1 VSSVGIIA
9 NPASGKD
16 LRRIISSGLTVT
28 NAVKE
33 NAVQRMLLAMD
44 ALGVERALIMPDRSN
59 LARRVLLELEGEL
72 RGLQVEQLAL
82 PYVLGTQDDS
92 IRAAAQMVEAG
103 VDVLIVLGGDGT
115 SRVVSKRC
123 GDVPI
128 MPVSTG
134 TNNVFPEMIE
144 GTLAG
149 MAAAALA
156 TGIVSRDEV
165 CRRAPRLDLLN
176 EQGDCL
182 DHALVDLAVIDALDL
197 AARAVW
203 EPQRIRELY
212 LTQARVDSI
221 GMAAIGAQ
229 VQPLA
234 PFSGKAC
241 QLLLGRGE
249 CCITAP
255 IAPGLMAELRV
266 KSHRVFGPGE
276 TLAIGRD
283 PAVIALDGEREV
295 LLPENSQYRVC
306 CNPQGPNVVDIQ
318 KSLQLASG
326 RGYLRRT
333 GSCLDIEL
341 KSGVKD
347 V

>member
-1 VSSVGIIA
+1 LSTVGIIA

-16 LRRIISSGLTVT
+16 LRRIISRGLTVT

-44 ALGVERALIMPDRSN
+44 RLGVERVLIMPDRSN
-59 LARRVLLELEGEL
+59 LARRVLSEVDGEL
-72 RGLQVEQLAL
+72 QQLQASQLEM

-92 IRAAAQMVEAG
+92 IRAAALMVEQG

-128 MPVSTG
+128 LPVSTG

-144 GTLAG
+144 GTVAG

-156 TGIVSRDEV
+156 TGVVTPEEV
-165 CRRAPRLDLLN
+165 CRRAPRLELLN
-176 EQGDCL
+176 DKGDVL
-182 DHALVDLAVIDALDL
+182 DHALVDLAVIDAADV

-203 EPQRIRELY
+203 EPHRIRELY

-221 GMAAIGAQ
+221 GMSAIGAQ

-234 PFSGKAC
+234 PFSGRAC
-241 QLLLGRGE
+241 RLLLGEGE
-249 CCITAP
+249 RRITAP
-255 IAPGLMAELRV
+255 IAPGLMAELQVRDY
-266 KSHRVFGPGE
+266 RLFEAGE
-276 TLAIGRD
+276 TLEIGLV
-283 PAVIALDGEREV
+283 PSVIALDGEREV
-295 LLPENSQYRVC
+295 FIRDGSRCSVRYNAK
-306 CNPQGPNVVDIQ
+306 GPLVVDIR

-326 RGYLRRT
+326 RGYLNV
-333 GSCLDIEL
+333 
-341 KSGVKD
+341 SGPSD
-347 V
+347 